1 MAAGKG
7 VLAAAPLQV
16 AVGRHEG
23 GEAESGLGH
32 PADKGMGLGQ
42 GPGAGEVRVPL
53 VAKFLG
59 QRAEPDYGEGAG
71 HFAAQGVD
79 ATSKPESTEG
89 IRAGWSD
96 K

>member
-32 PADKGMGLGQ
+32 PADKGMGFGQ
-42 GPGAGEVRVPL
+42 GPGVGEGPVPL
-53 VAKFLG
+53 GAKFLG
-59 QRAEPDYGEGAG
+59 QRPEPDDGKGAG
-71 HFAAQGVD
+71 HFTGV
-79 ATSKPESTEG
+79 G
-89 IRAGWSD
+89 R
-96 K
+96 

>member
-1 MAAGKG
+1 MAVRKG
-7 VLAAAPLQV
+7 VLAAAPFQI

-42 GPGAGEVRVPL
+42 GPGVGEGRVPL
-53 VAKFLG
+53 GAKFLG
-59 QRAEPDYGEGAG
+59 QRSEPDDGEGAG

-79 ATSKPESTEG
+79 ATSQVFHGQDSPSEV
-89 IRAGWSD
+89 
-96 K
+96 